1 MSIDLRTR
9 YLGLELRSPIVAS
22 AAPQN
27 GEPRMA
33 GLLERAGAGAI
44 VLPSLF
50 EEEILAEE
58 LGLNRSLEQGTETF
72 AEALD
77 YFPAVDSFVG
87 AGDRYLASLERVK
100 VQAAVPIIASLNA
113 NSAGGWVRYARLIQ
127 DAGAD
132 ALELNLYR
140 VAADPRRTAA
150 EMEAADL
157 ELIAA
162 VRASVTIPLA
172 IKLSPYYSALAN
184 FAAAATR
191 AGADGLVLF
200 NRFYQPDFDL
210 EALEVVP
217 RLELSQPWEIRLP
230 VRWIAILRPQLGPAV
245 SLAASSGAHS
255 GTDVVKG
262 LMVGADV
269 VMMTSAL
276 LRHGPAHIGT
286 VEAELRTWMTDHEY
300 ESVEQLRG
308 SASQATAEDPSAFER
323 ANYMQTLRSWVAP
336 RQLTSTSPQRPS
348 GRGEGAGARSGS

>member
-1 MSIDLRTR
+1 MTVDLRTR

-27 GEPRMA
+27 AERPMA
-33 GLLERAGAGAI
+33 GRLEAAGVGAI

-58 LGLNRSLEQGTETF
+58 IELNRSLEQGTEHF

-87 AGDRYLASLERVK
+87 AADRYLAALGRVK
-100 VQAAVPIIASLNA
+100 VAASVPIIASLNA
-113 NSAGGWVRYARLIQ
+113 ASPGGWIRNARRMQ

-140 VAADPRRTAA
+140 VAADPDRSAA
-150 EMEAADL
+150 DMEAADL

-162 VRASVTIPLA
+162 VRAEVTIPIA
-172 IKLSPYYSALAN
+172 VKLSPYYSAFAN

-200 NRFYQPDFDL
+200 NRFYQPDLDL
-210 EALEVVP
+210 DALDVVP
-217 RLELSQPWEIRLP
+217 RLELSHPWEMRLP
-230 VRWIAILRPQLGPAV
+230 VRWIAILRPQLPGV
-245 SLAASSGAHS
+245 SLAATTGVHG
-255 GTDVVKG
+255 GTDVVKS

-276 LRHGPAHIGT
+276 LRHGPEHVAT
-286 VEAELRTWMTDHEY
+286 VEAELRRWMTEHEY
-300 ESVEQLRG
+300 ESVAQLRG
-308 SASQATAEDPSAFER
+308 SASHATAEDPSAFER

-336 RQLTSTSPQRPS
+336 RELTATTPNRPTAQQRPV
-348 GRGEGAGARSGS
+348 R

>member
-1 MSIDLRTR
+1 MTVDLRTR

-27 GEPRMA
+27 GEPATAKR
-33 GLLERAGAGAI
+33 LERAGAGAI

-58 LGLNRSLEQGTETF
+58 IGLNRSLEQGTETF

-77 YFPAVDSFVG
+77 YFPAVHAFVG
-87 AGDRYLASLERVK
+87 AAERYLASLEQVK
-100 VQAAVPIIASLNA
+100 AQVAVPIIASLNA

-132 ALELNLYR
+132 AIELNLYH
-140 VAADPRRTAA
+140 VAADPLRTAA

-157 ELIAA
+157 DLIAA
-162 VRASVTIPLA
+162 VRTSVTIPVA
-172 IKLSPYYSALAN
+172 VKLSPFYSAFAH
-184 FAAAATR
+184 FAAAASD

-200 NRFYQPDFDL
+200 NRFYQPDLDL
-210 EALEVVP
+210 DSLEVVP
-217 RLELSQPWEIRLP
+217 RLELSQAWELRLP
-230 VRWIAILRPQLGPAV
+230 VRWIAILRPQLGPGV
-245 SLAASSGAHS
+245 SLAATSGAHAGS
-255 GTDVVKG
+255 DVVKG

-276 LRHGPAHIGT
+276 LRHGPEHLAT
-286 VEAELRTWMTDHEY
+286 VEAELQAWMTEHEY

-308 SASQATAEDPSAFER
+308 SASQATAENPSAFER

-336 RQLTSTSPQRPS
+336 GELTATSPMGKSTP
-348 GRGEGAGARSGS
+348 